1 MVCFML
7 SYSAHALELFFFF
20 SPRKVAIYFR
30 ELLYSIE
37 AVEQEAV
44 LTSMRS
50 IPSVASSLPLVLCNR
65 ST

>member
-7 SYSAHALELFFFF
+7 SYSAHALELFFF
-20 SPRKVAIYFR
+20 SPRKIAIYFR

-44 LTSMRS
+44 LTSMKS
-50 IPSVASSLPLVLCNR
+50 IQSVASSLPLALCNR
-65 ST
+65 LT